1 MFFHPTHR
9 HAPKRNVLPT
19 HPLRD
24 ETARREIARLSAQVD
39 ELKRDV
45 HVQFTRI
52 AQMQADLDEIKRLLR
67 ALKPPVD

>member
-1 MFFHPTHR
+1 MHFPPMHR

-24 ETARREIARLSAQVD
+24 ETARREIARLSAQLD
-39 ELKRDV
+39 ELRRDV
-45 HVQFTRI
+45 QVQFTRI

-67 ALKPPVD
+67 GLKPPPG

>member
-1 MFFHPTHR
+1 MYFHATHR

-24 ETARREIARLSAQVD
+24 DAARREIARLSAHVE

-52 AQMQADLDEIKRLLR
+52 AQIQADLDEIKRLLR
-67 ALKPPVD
+67 AVKPPPG